1 MKVQCVI
8 CHAHG
13 TLEDDS
19 SLAKKLRNRPIHT
32 YMCPECYE
40 RIRANTEKRKQNE
53 NFRLFRDHKKK
64 VDF

>member
-8 CHAHG
+8 CHVHD

-32 YMCPECYE
+32 YMCPKCYE
-40 RIRANTEKRKQNE
+40 RIRVNTEKRKQNE
-53 NFRLFRDHKKK
+53 NFHLFHDHRKR